1 MEKLVVA
8 TKNQG
13 KLREVKALLADY
25 PLEVLS
31 LKDFPDLPEI
41 EETGSTFAENAL
53 IKATTVAKQTG
64 LLALGDDSGL
74 EVDCLDGRPGVLS
87 ARFAG
92 EPVSDWRNNQKLL
105 ALMAGI
111 EPEKRTARFRCVVAI
126 VEPTGQSYLAE
137 GTCEGRIGYTMVGD
151 QGFGYDPLFIIPGLG
166 LTLAQLDMASK
177 NKISHRSQALKQAI
191 PILLSILKR

>member
-64 LLALGDDSGL
+64 LLTLGDDSGL

-92 EPVSDWRNNQKLL
+92 EPASDWRNNQKLL

-111 EPEKRTARFRCVVAI
+111 APEKRTARFRCVVAI

-137 GTCEGRIGYTMVGD
+137 GTCEGRIGYAMVGD
-151 QGFGYDPLFIIPGLG
+151 QGFGYDPLFIIPESG

>member
-31 LKDFPDLPEI
+31 LKDFPGLPEI

-64 LLALGDDSGL
+64 LLTLGDDSGL

-92 EPVSDWRNNQKLL
+92 EPASDWRNDQKLL

-111 EPEKRTARFRCVVAI
+111 APEKRTARFRCVVAI

-137 GTCEGRIGYTMVGD
+137 GTCEGRIGYAMVGD
-151 QGFGYDPLFIIPGLG
+151 QGFGYDPLFIIPESG

>member
-31 LKDFPDLPEI
+31 LKDFPGLPEI

-64 LLALGDDSGL
+64 LLTLGDDSGL

-92 EPVSDWRNNQKLL
+92 EPASDWRNNQKLL

-111 EPEKRTARFRCVVAI
+111 APEKRTARFRCVVAI

-137 GTCEGRIGYTMVGD
+137 GTCEGRIGYAMVGD
-151 QGFGYDPLFIIPGLG
+151 QGFGYDPLFIIPESG

>member
-64 LLALGDDSGL
+64 LLTLGDDSGL

-92 EPVSDWRNNQKLL
+92 EPASDWRNNQKLL

-111 EPEKRTARFRCVVAI
+111 APEKRTARFRCVVAI

-137 GTCEGRIGYTMVGD
+137 GTCEGQIGYAMVGD
-151 QGFGYDPLFIIPGLG
+151 QGFGYDPLFIIPGSG
-166 LTLAQLDMASK
+166 LTLAQLNMASK